1 VRRRKLVKRIETS
14 PTWTMEHNL
23 LRDLILNQEKER
35 VKLNKVIFV
44 KGKTVNGDE
53 LFMSMWNVK
62 DIIEVKWSNRS
73 GYN

>member
-1 VRRRKLVKRIETS
+1 VRRLKLVKRIETS

-44 KGKTVNGDE
+44 KGKMVNGDE